1 MFTIAIRSI
10 QWLESKNKMLLD
22 KSTFK
27 HLDLFNP
34 KDNPKVES
42 LYQLLN
48 QTKTAMGARML
59 RAWISEPLIQL
70 DKITYR
76 QEAVAEFIEKT
87 EAIKNCKQILESIFD
102 IERLS
107 SRIFLNHFWI
117 SDFSKIR
124 QSLITLAELK
134 TTLKEFS
141 NPMLK
146 KIYQEWDELKELL
159 FLLQSSIAENPTNNR
174 KEGGYIKTGYHPKL
188 DEWRNLILNNKT
200 EVQRLENKEKIRSG
214 IASLKIRF
222 NRANGFFIEI
232 RKNNLE
238 NIPQNYI
245 RRRTLNNSERF
256 VTEEL
261 KELEEKILN
270 ADEESL
276 ILEEKLLMEIRE
288 KFCSQNERLQKV
300 AKLIASVDCL
310 QSLASVSIKKK
321 AKFFSIV
328 NLVFFKRKKA
338 KILNLWRL
346 SF

>member
-1 MFTIAIRSI
+1 M
-10 QWLESKNKMLLD
+10 
-22 KSTFK
+22 
-27 HLDLFNP
+27 
-34 KDNPKVES
+34 
-42 LYQLLN
+42 
-48 QTKTAMGARML
+48 
-59 RAWISEPLIQL
+59 
-70 DKITYR
+70 
-76 QEAVAEFIEKT
+76 
-87 EAIKNCKQILESIFD
+87 
-102 IERLS
+102 
-107 SRIFLNHFWI
+107 
-117 SDFSKIR
+117 
-124 QSLITLAELK
+124 ITLAELK

-232 RKNNLE
+232 RKNNLK

-270 ADEESL
+270 ADEGKSNP
-276 ILEEKLLMEIRE
+276 R
-288 KFCSQNERLQKV
+288 
-300 AKLIASVDCL
+300 
-310 QSLASVSIKKK
+310 
-321 AKFFSIV
+321 
-328 NLVFFKRKKA
+328 RK
-338 KILNLWRL
+338 IINGN
-346 SF
+346 